1 MIGDR
6 FDLYQARF
14 EDILPTLPDHSID
27 LILCDLPFG
36 QTRHGWDTT
45 TPLGFLKVQYDRLI
59 KDDGV
64 ILLHAM
70 QPFTTDLI
78 NLMRPWFRQ
87 ELIWDKVISTGYL
100 DAKRKPMRR
109 HESILV
115 FSRSGYPKYYAI
127 KTKATKKATR
137 KTRPAS
143 GNCLA
148 YGGHVH
154 TATYDDGSRYPT
166 TIMRFSNAERMSR
179 FHPTQK
185 PVPLLEHLIKLFS
198 HENDLVLDNAM
209 GSGSTGVA
217 AISLGRR
224 FIGVERDE
232 KYFEIAGRRITEA
245 MEKQPALSE
254 AI

>member
-6 FDLYQARF
+6 FNLYQARF
-14 EDILPTLPDHSID
+14 EDVLSTLPDHSID

-78 NLMRPWFRQ
+78 NEFRPWFRQ
-87 ELIWDKVISTGYL
+87 ELIWDKVMPTGYL
-100 DAKRKPMRR
+100 DAKRRPMRV

-115 FSRSGYPKYYAI
+115 FSRNGYPKYNAI
-127 KTKATKKATR
+127 KTPRTKKPSIMRRNPKGYCGAYD
-137 KTRPAS
+137 PAPRITS
-143 GNCLA
+143 
-148 YGGHVH
+148 
-154 TATYDDGSRYPT
+154 TDDGSRYPT
-166 TIMRFSNAERMSR
+166 TILRFSNGDHRDR

-185 PVPLLEHLIKLFS
+185 PTKLLEHLIKQFS
-198 HENDLVLDNAM
+198 HEDDLVLDNAM

-217 AISLGRR
+217 AVNTGRR
-224 FIGVERDE
+224 FVGIESDEGYFNKAAERIE
-232 KYFEIAGRRITEA
+232 EA
-245 MEKQPALSE
+245 MRTKTALAE
-254 AI
+254 TN